1 MGEGPKGFTMT
12 ERRRDHGYSP
22 IIRGA
27 FVHLGSGVPLLHCD
41 VLNISAGGAR
51 LVCKSQTLPQRF
63 VLFLTPD
70 GRDRRSCTVVWRDA
84 DETGVSFEGL

>member
-1 MGEGPKGFTMT
+1 MK

-22 IIRGA
+22 TVREA
-27 FVHLGSGVPLLHCD
+27 FVQRASGTPLLRCD

-51 LVCKSQTLPQRF
+51 LVCKSETLPDRF
-63 VLFLTPD
+63 ALLLTAD
-70 GRDRRSCTVVWRDA
+70 GTDRRWCTVVWRDG